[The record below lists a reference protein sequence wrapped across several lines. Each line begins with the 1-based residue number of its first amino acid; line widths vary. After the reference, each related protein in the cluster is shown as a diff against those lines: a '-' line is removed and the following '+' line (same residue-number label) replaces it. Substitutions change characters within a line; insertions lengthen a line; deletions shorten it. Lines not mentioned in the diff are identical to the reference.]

1 MHSKTLRKNSLVGVY
16 KKSISND
23 SKLFEDGHTVF
34 SSEYIW
40 DVAEITRHITII
52 LCDHLV

>member
-1 MHSKTLRKNSLVGVY
+1 MHNKTLRKNSLVGVY

-40 DVAEITRHITII
+40 DMAEITRHITII